1 MARYTGPILKR
12 CRALGIEPQVVG
24 IDKKSRRN
32 PKRNTRKLS
41 DYGMQLREKQK
52 AKFIYGVSEKSFR
65 NLFSRATRMS
75 GQAGWNLLK
84 LLELRFDNVVY
95 RMGFASTR
103 AQARQLIVHGHFDLN
118 GHKAT
123 VPSMTLE
130 VGDVI
135 SVRERSRKNAFFKS
149 TEENIWNQM
158 PWVSVDEEKL
168 QGRILSEPM
177 RDNIDYPIEETQIV
191 ELYSK

>member
-12 CRALGIEPQVVG
+12 CRALELEPQVVG
-24 IDKKSRRN
+24 INKKSKRN

-52 AKFIYGVSEKSFR
+52 AKFVYGVMEKPFR
-65 NLFSRATRMS
+65 KLYRLAERMD
-75 GQAGWNLLK
+75 GQTGWNLLK

-103 AQARQLIVHGHFDLN
+103 QQARQLIVHGHFRLN
-118 GHKAT
+118 GKK
-123 VPSMTLE
+123 VDIPSVTLK

-135 SVRERSRKNAFFKS
+135 TVREKSHQNGIFKDTS
-149 TEENIWNQM
+149 SNLWNQM
-158 PWVSVDEEKL
+158 PWVSVDENKL
-168 QGRILSEPM
+168 EGRVLSEPM
-177 RDNIDYPIEETQIV
+177 RDNIDFPIEETQIV

>member
-12 CRALGIEPQVVG
+12 CRALELEPQVVG
-24 IDKKSRRN
+24 INKKSKRN

-52 AKFIYGVSEKSFR
+52 AKFVYGVMEKPFR
-65 NLFSRATRMS
+65 KLYRLAERMD
-75 GQAGWNLLK
+75 GQTGWNLLK

-103 AQARQLIVHGHFDLN
+103 QQARQLIVHGHFRLN
-118 GHKAT
+118 GKK
-123 VPSMTLE
+123 VDIPSVTLK

-135 SVRERSRKNAFFKS
+135 TVREKSHQNGIFKDTS
-149 TEENIWNQM
+149 SNLWNQM
-158 PWVSVDEEKL
+158 PWVSVDEDKL
-168 QGRILSEPM
+168 EGRVLSEPM
-177 RDNIDYPIEETQIV
+177 RDNIDFPIEETQIV

>member
-1 MARYTGPILKR
+1 M
-12 CRALGIEPQVVG
+12 
-24 IDKKSRRN
+24 
-32 PKRNTRKLS
+32 
-41 DYGMQLREKQK
+41 
-52 AKFIYGVSEKSFR
+52 
-65 NLFSRATRMS
+65 
-75 GQAGWNLLK
+75 
-84 LLELRFDNVVY
+84 
-95 RMGFASTR
+95 
-103 AQARQLIVHGHFDLN
+103 
-118 GHKAT
+118 
-123 VPSMTLE
+123 PSMTLE

-135 SVRERSRKNAFFKS
+135 SVRERSRKNGFFKS

>member
-1 MARYTGPILKR
+1 
-12 CRALGIEPQVVG
+12 
-24 IDKKSRRN
+24 
-32 PKRNTRKLS
+32 
-41 DYGMQLREKQK
+41 
-52 AKFIYGVSEKSFR
+52 
-65 NLFSRATRMS
+65 
-75 GQAGWNLLK
+75 
-84 LLELRFDNVVY
+84 
-95 RMGFASTR
+95 
-103 AQARQLIVHGHFDLN
+103 
-118 GHKAT
+118 
-123 VPSMTLE
+123 MTLE

-135 SVRERSRKNAFFKS
+135 SVREKSRKNAFFKS

>member
-65 NLFSRATRMS
+65 NLFGRATRMS

-123 VPSMTLE
+123 VPSMTLA

-135 SVRERSRKNAFFKS
+135 SVRERSRKNAFFKN

>member
-135 SVRERSRKNAFFKS
+135 SVRERSRKNAFFKN

-158 PWVSVDEEKL
+158 PWVSVDAEKL

>member
-12 CRALGIEPQVVG
+12 CRALEIEPQVVG
-24 IDKKSRRN
+24 INKKSRRN
-32 PKRNTRKLS
+32 PQQRRRKLS

-52 AKFIYGVSEKSFR
+52 AKFIYGVLEKPFR
-65 NLFSRATRMS
+65 KLYARAEKME

-84 LLELRFDNVVY
+84 LLELRFDNVIY

-103 AQARQLIVHGHFDLN
+103 AQARQLIVHGHFQLN
-118 GHKAT
+118 GTK
-123 VPSMTLE
+123 VDIPSVTLK
-130 VGDVI
+130 VGDVVQ
-135 SVRERSRKNAFFKS
+135 VREKSRSNAFFKN
-149 TEENIWNQM
+149 TEKNIWNQM
-158 PWVSVDEEKL
+158 PWVSVDSEKL
-168 QGRILSEPM
+168 EGKVLSEPM

>member
-52 AKFIYGVSEKSFR
+52 AKFIYGVSEKAFR
-65 NLFSRATRMS
+65 NLFDRATRMS

-135 SVRERSRKNAFFKS
+135 SVRERSRKNAFFKN

>member
-1 MARYTGPILKR
+1 MG
-12 CRALGIEPQVVG
+12 
-24 IDKKSRRN
+24 
-32 PKRNTRKLS
+32 
-41 DYGMQLREKQK
+41 
-52 AKFIYGVSEKSFR
+52 
-65 NLFSRATRMS
+65 

-135 SVRERSRKNAFFKS
+135 SVREKSRKNAFFKS

>member
-1 MARYTGPILKR
+1 MARYTGPVLKR
-12 CRALGIEPQVVG
+12 CRALQIEPQVVG

-32 PKRNTRKLS
+32 PKRSMRKLS
-41 DYGMQLREKQK
+41 DYGVQLREKQK
-52 AKFIYGVSEKSFR
+52 AKFIYGVSEKAFR
-65 NLFSRATRMS
+65 NLYARADRMS
-75 GQAGWNLLK
+75 GQTGWNLLK

-123 VPSMTLE
+123 IPSMTLE

-135 SVRERSRKNAFFKS
+135 SVREKSRKSAFFKD

-158 PWVSVDEEKL
+158 PWVSVDAEKL
-168 QGRILSEPM
+168 TGRVLSEPM

>member
-1 MARYTGPILKR
+1 MARYTGPVLKR
-12 CRALGIEPQVVG
+12 CRALEIEPQVVG
-24 IDKKSRRN
+24 INKQSRRN

-41 DYGMQLREKQK
+41 DYGLQLREKQK
-52 AKFIYGVSEKSFR
+52 AKFIYGVSEKAFR
-65 NLFSRATRMS
+65 NLFARADRMA
-75 GQAGWNLLK
+75 GQTGWNLLK
-84 LLELRFDNVVY
+84 LLEMRLDNVVY

-118 GHKAT
+118 GRKAT
-123 VPSMTLE
+123 VPSMQVE

-135 SVRERSRKNAFFKS
+135 SVREKSRKSAFFKNADES
-149 TEENIWNQM
+149 IYNQM
-158 PWVSVDEEKL
+158 PWVSVDDEKL
-168 QGRILSEPM
+168 AGRVLSEPM

>member
-24 IDKKSRRN
+24 IDKKSLRN

-52 AKFIYGVSEKSFR
+52 AKFIYGVTEKAFR
-65 NLFSRATRMS
+65 NLYGRANRMG

-135 SVRERSRKNAFFKS
+135 SVREKSRKNAFFKS

>member
-1 MARYTGPILKR
+1 MARYTGSILKR

-65 NLFSRATRMS
+65 NLFGRATRMS

-123 VPSMTLE
+123 VPSMTLA

-135 SVRERSRKNAFFKS
+135 SVRERSRKNAFFKN

>member
-135 SVRERSRKNAFFKS
+135 SVRERSRKNAFFKN
-149 TEENIWNQM
+149 TDENIWNQM
-158 PWVSVDEEKL
+158 PWVSVDAEKL